1 MKIRLS
7 IVAVCVSIFCVWVQ
21 AQGDLLTVHKNAN
34 LRAGSS
40 TSSAIIDRLKP
51 GDELTALSMAQQN
64 GFYRVR
70 TEAGREGWVYRTLVH
85 LEETDEEETPAPT
98 IGVSDEIDDDWTK
111 PAAKGSK
118 LTGPAGTEPCPAD
131 GEAGG
136 DVLTNRLKNRTDVPT
151 QYHPVSF
158 KAFLDLPSLNIAT
171 NRKKWTASQLA
182 DVQRYEGIPVSVVG
196 YLVAVKKQF
205 GGGGETTN
213 CHFSTEPFVDSHVAL
228 VEKPGQGEEKAIVV
242 EPTPR
247 AYAKHP
253 SWSWTNLR
261 KLDDSPDPVRI
272 SGWTLMDPV
281 HKGHLGKY
289 RATLWEIHPITK
301 IEVFKNGVWKEW

>member
-1 MKIRLS
+1 MRIRAS
-7 IVAVCVSIFCVWVQ
+7 IVVICIVILCAWAS
-21 AQGDLLTVHKNAN
+21 AQGDILTVHKNAN
-34 LRAGSS
+34 LRASSS
-40 TSSAIIDRLKP
+40 TSSAVLVKLSP
-51 GDELTALSMAQQN
+51 GDELTALSKTQQN
-64 GFYRVR
+64 GFYHVR

-85 LEETDEEETPAPT
+85 PEETDEEETPAPT
-98 IGVSDEIDDDWTK
+98 TGVADEIDDDWAK
-111 PAAKGSK
+111 PAPKGSK
-118 LTGPAGTEPCPAD
+118 FNGPSGVDPCPAD

-136 DVLTNRLKNRTDVPT
+136 DVGTNRLKNRIDVPS

-158 KAFLDLPSLNIAT
+158 KSFLDLPSLNIAT
-171 NRKKWTASQLA
+171 NRKKWTAAQLA
-182 DVQRYEGIPVSVVG
+182 DVRRFEGIPVSVVG

-213 CHFSTEPFVDSHVAL
+213 CHFSTEASVDSHAAL
-228 VEKPGQGEEKAIVV
+228 VERPGQGEEKAIVV

-247 AYAKHP
+247 FYAKHP
-253 SWSWTNLR
+253 SWSWANLR

-272 SGWTLMDPV
+272 SGWILMDPV

-301 IEVFKNGVWKEW
+301 IEVFKNGAWKEW